1 VNTLSIAQSGLQAA
15 QARLNVSANNVANA
29 QTEGFR
35 RDQVQAV
42 AQADGG
48 VRTQVS
54 KMPQSGADLMQDL
67 LDQKSATYAFKANL
81 QTVKTADEMMGRL
94 LDVRA

>member
-1 VNTLSIAQSGLQAA
+1 MNTLSIAQSGLQAA
-15 QARLNVSANNVANA
+15 QTRLNVSANNVANA

-35 RDQVQAV
+35 RDQVQAA

-48 VRTQVS
+48 VRTQVN
-54 KMPQSGADLMQDL
+54 KMPQSGAHLIQDL

-81 QTVKTADEMMGRL
+81 QTVKATDEMMGRL

>member
-1 VNTLSIAQSGLQAA
+1 MNTLSIAQSGLQAA
-15 QARLNVSANNVANA
+15 QVRLNASANNVANA

-35 RDQVQAV
+35 RDQVQAT

-48 VRTQVS
+48 VRTQVN
-54 KMPQSGADLMQDL
+54 KMPASGADLMQDL
-67 LDQKSATYAFKANL
+67 LDQKSATYAFQANL
-81 QTVKTADEMMGRL
+81 QTVKAADETLGRL